1 MKTLLLF
8 FLLVL
13 YAMSYSLCQEV
24 IATSGEFNESNDG
37 SVSWTIG
44 EMATQT
50 LENNDVIVTQGFHQT
65 NLTITVIKELKK
77 LDVQIT
83 AYPNPV
89 TNMVKIKIESKMSD
103 KLSYTL
109 VDANGKLLIRQLINS
124 NETEIP
130 FIYYAPSVYFL
141 KVYDSKREIK
151 TFKIIKNL

>member
-130 FIYYAPSVYFL
+130 FFYYAPSVYFL

-151 TFKIIKNL
+151 TFKIIKHL